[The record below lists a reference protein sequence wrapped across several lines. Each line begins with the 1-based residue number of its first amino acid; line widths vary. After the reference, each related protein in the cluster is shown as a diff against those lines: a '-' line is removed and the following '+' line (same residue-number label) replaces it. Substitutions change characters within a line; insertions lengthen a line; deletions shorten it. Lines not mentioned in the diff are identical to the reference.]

1 MLHWQ
6 FKQYND
12 LTVNEFHDIV
22 ALRIKVFVVE
32 QNCPY
37 QELDGKDKKS
47 YHLICRDGDGDLAG
61 TMRILPK
68 GVSYDEVAFGRIVLN
83 IEERGEHQGD
93 QMMIEAMAFCKAEFG
108 EVPIR
113 LSGQKHLQSFY
124 KKHDFKAVGK
134 EYLEDDIPHL
144 EMYYKPS

>member
-47 YHLICRDGDGDLAG
+47 YHLICRDGHGDLAG
-61 TMRILPK
+61 TMRILPQS
-68 GVSYDEVAFGRIVLN
+68 VSYEEVSFGRIVLN
-83 IEERGEHQGD
+83 LEERGEHQGD
-93 QMMIEAMAFCKAEFG
+93 QMMKEAMAFCKAEFG
-108 EVPIR
+108 AVPIR

-124 KKHDFKAVGK
+124 NKHGFYAVGK
-134 EYLEDDIPHL
+134 EYLEDGIPHL